1 MFKYKGLPESID
13 TFYLEYT
20 LQTRGYIGFYE
31 DDNLGLICTELTLGG
46 QLNHYALPTEYHTVS
61 PSPLIKKTL
70 TNQECVVM
78 KNSPLYVGTYPYL
91 NFFAKK
97 LALTSR
103 TMDQN
108 LNMQWTPYIITGER
122 RMLNQFKEFMKK
134 IMQGVSTIFAS
145 KGFRS
150 EDINVLQTN
159 APFIADDLHGMKQ
172 AILRECMTMLGIENA
187 NMDKKERL
195 VSDEVNANNQQVIA
209 SRNIWLEERKKAI
222 KLLNEKF
229 GLDASVEFAPYE
241 DYEDIMK
248 LIELDANSSIKDFN
262 INKNINEEG
271 D

>member
-1 MFKYKGLPESID
+1 
-13 TFYLEYT
+13 
-20 LQTRGYIGFYE
+20 
-31 DDNLGLICTELTLGG
+31 
-46 QLNHYALPTEYHTVS
+46 
-61 PSPLIKKTL
+61 
-70 TNQECVVM
+70 
-78 KNSPLYVGTYPYL
+78 
-91 NFFAKK
+91 
-97 LALTSR
+97 
-103 TMDQN
+103 
-108 LNMQWTPYIITGER
+108 
-122 RMLNQFKEFMKK
+122 
-134 IMQGVSTIFAS
+134 MQGVSTIFAS

-195 VSDEVNANNQQVIA
+195 VSDEVNANNQQVVA

-241 DYEDIMK
+241 DYEEIMK
-248 LIELDANSSIKDFN
+248 LIELDANTSIKDFN
-262 INKNINEEG
+262 IDKNVKEEG